1 MVTPIPKQFPPEEPK
16 HLRKISGTYNF
27 SKLFEKFLAE
37 AIISDMEP
45 KSDPSQYG
53 NKKGVSTQ
61 HYLINLLHRILTS
74 VDKRSKRESYAAILH
89 LIDWQQA
96 FDRQCPKLGV
106 DSFIRNGV
114 RKSLIP
120 VLTNYFQGRKM
131 QVKWHGV
138 LSSIR
143 DMPGGGPQGCSLG
156 QLLYLSQSNESGNC
170 VPDDDRFKFID
181 DLSLLDII
189 NLLLISLEEYDFKRH
204 VASDIAVDGKFLP
217 SSDSRSQGILD
228 SLSQWTT
235 DNKMKLNEEKSNFMV
250 FNFTHNSQ
258 FTTRLQINGKPLEEV
273 KTKKLLGTIVSS
285 DLTWWENTNFIVKK
299 AYQRLEII
307 RKLYEF
313 NIPINDLV
321 QIYTIYVRSILEFNC
336 CVWHFNIT
344 KEESSEIERVQ
355 KIALKLI
362 LKGQYLSYQQALDQ
376 TKLCTLENRR
386 VMLCKR
392 FAIKSA
398 KNKATTR
405 MFPLDNTRH
414 SNKYKVTF
422 ARSSRLLNSAI
433 PQMQR
438 ILNSI
443 QK

>member
-1 MVTPIPKQFPPEEPK
+1 
-16 HLRKISGTYNF
+16 
-27 SKLFEKFLAE
+27 
-37 AIISDMEP
+37 
-45 KSDPSQYG
+45 
-53 NKKGVSTQ
+53 
-61 HYLINLLHRILTS
+61 
-74 VDKRSKRESYAAILH
+74 
-89 LIDWQQA
+89 
-96 FDRQCPKLGV
+96 
-106 DSFIRNGV
+106 
-114 RKSLIP
+114 
-120 VLTNYFQGRKM
+120 
-131 QVKWHGV
+131 
-138 LSSIR
+138 
-143 DMPGGGPQGCSLG
+143 
-156 QLLYLSQSNESGNC
+156 
-170 VPDDDRFKFID
+170 
-181 DLSLLDII
+181 
-189 NLLLISLEEYDFKRH
+189 
-204 VASDIAVDGKFLP
+204 
-217 SSDSRSQGILD
+217 
-228 SLSQWTT
+228 
-235 DNKMKLNEEKSNFMV
+235 MV

-398 KNKATTR
+398 KNKATAG